1 MSRYSPLLLFV
12 AVLLLPFR
20 SLPKLSALSKRF
32 LLDDTLPDSHNDN
45 SQAIHIHMS
54 KKISPRSRWG
64 WSTRRLTLISLPAVA
79 VKRRGKTEEAHK
91 KDIEKRREFDELWA
105 HLPRIQPELRK
116 GRFFSTFQR
125 SSNGSSNIGDAASS
139 NEFACFA
146 AVHGRF
152 EQSRNKLYALKACQI
167 IRTRQIEVLVE
178 RINTLRESVA
188 TLTQLCP
195 PEVYGPTPSS
205 HDLQKAYASLKV
217 RYAEQ
222 AFRISGLLSST
233 TLSSPHKID
242 EERRLERCSLL
253 RWQIERENKLIAR
266 LNLIIAGCVRR
277 QLPIMLT

>member
-1 MSRYSPLLLFV
+1 MQRIFRGAIATKEFDLSILET
-12 AVLLLPFR
+12 VLLSGLRVVCVSFKMLFTTYR
-20 SLPKLSALSKRF
+20 FAAISFALRDILMVTAEEYCCPTSPTICATKNFKAINEKRF
-32 LLDDTLPDSHNDN
+32 VVVIVTIVN
-45 SQAIHIHMS
+45 
-54 KKISPRSRWG
+54 
-64 WSTRRLTLISLPAVA
+64 
-79 VKRRGKTEEAHK
+79 
-91 KDIEKRREFDELWA
+91 DIEKRREFDELWA

-139 NEFACFA
+139 NEFAW
-146 AVHGRF
+146 
-152 EQSRNKLYALKACQI
+152 
-167 IRTRQIEVLVE
+167 QIEVLVE